1 MVYYDKALKHES
13 EKRMTM
19 EYNRKDYAVSQID
32 KTRMSME
39 ERAGLELH
47 ELYRKYGYARYKMQ
61 KFEEYELYLKNRD
74 FIETESII
82 AFSDARGKLMALK
95 PDLTLSIVKNYK
107 YEPGVVRKLFYSEN
121 VYRSA
126 KNSLQ
131 HREMLQ
137 TGLECMG
144 DIDQYQVA
152 EVTMLAAASLAVLS
166 QDAVLA
172 VSHMG
177 LISDLLEPVRDPG
190 TKNRIIRAVGE
201 KNLSEIEKICRE
213 EEIDRM
219 VADSLLTLIG
229 AYGAFED
236 VREELNRLPLG
247 YSGRKAMAELET
259 VFDVIASTP
268 YRDQVKIDFSI
279 VNDLTYYSGILFQG
293 FVRGIPQ
300 SILSG
305 GRYDRLMSRMN
316 RQGGALGFAVYLDYL
331 DMLPGD
337 SRKND
342 VDVVLL
348 YGDDDSPEAIVD
360 LSREITG
367 GGETILVERAV
378 PKGIR
383 AGRVVRM
390 PGAGGAPDREGQ
402 SPDRKGQTD
411 DRK

>member
-177 LISDLLEPVRDPG
+177 LISDLLEPVGDPG

-259 VFDVIASTP
+259 VFGVIASTP

-360 LSREITG
+360 ASREITG

>member
-13 EKRMTM
+13 EKRMPM

-219 VADSLLTLIG
+219 VAESLITLIG
-229 AYGAFED
+229 AYGAFDD

-259 VFDVIASTP
+259 VFGVIASTP

-360 LSREITG
+360 ASREITG

-402 SPDRKGQTD
+402 RPDRKGQTD

>member
-259 VFDVIASTP
+259 VFGVIASTP

-348 YGDDDSPEAIVD
+348 YGDDDSPEAIID
-360 LSREITG
+360 ASREITG

>member
-1 MVYYDKALKHES
+1 M
-13 EKRMTM
+13 
-19 EYNRKDYAVSQID
+19 SQID
-32 KTRMSME
+32 KTRMSIE

-126 KNSLQ
+126 KSSLQ
-131 HREMLQ
+131 HREMMQ

-152 EVTMLAAASLAVLS
+152 EVTMLAAASLAALS
-166 QDAVLA
+166 QDSVLA

-177 LISDLLEPVRDPG
+177 LISDLLEPVQDPG

-201 KNLSEIEKICRE
+201 KNRSEIEKICRE

-219 VADSLLTLIG
+219 VVDSLITLIG
-229 AYGAFED
+229 AYGSFDD
-236 VREELNRLPLG
+236 VREKLNRLPLG

-259 VFDVIASTP
+259 VFGVIASTP
-268 YRDQVKIDFSI
+268 YRDQVKIDFSM

-337 SRKND
+337 SKKND

-348 YGDDDSPEAIVD
+348 YGDEDTPDAIFSA
-360 LSREITG
+360 SREITG

-383 AGRVVRM
+383 AGRIVRL
-390 PGAGGAPDREGQ
+390 PGAGGAPDEEAQ
-402 SPDRKGQTD
+402 SPDRKGQSD

>member
-259 VFDVIASTP
+259 VFGVIASTP

-360 LSREITG
+360 ASREITG

-378 PKGIR
+378 PRGIR

-402 SPDRKGQTD
+402 RPDRKGQTD

>member
-13 EKRMTM
+13 EKRMSM
-19 EYNRKDYAVSQID
+19 DDDRKDYAVSQID

-126 KNSLQ
+126 KSSLQ

-177 LISDLLEPVRDPG
+177 LISDLLEPVGDPG

-259 VFDVIASTP
+259 VFGVIASTP

>member
-13 EKRMTM
+13 EKRMSM
-19 EYNRKDYAVSQID
+19 DDDRKDYAVSQID

-219 VADSLLTLIG
+219 VAESLITLIG
-229 AYGAFED
+229 AYGAFDD

-259 VFDVIASTP
+259 VFGVIASTP

-360 LSREITG
+360 ASREITG

>member
-13 EKRMTM
+13 EKRMSM
-19 EYNRKDYAVSQID
+19 DDDRKDYAVSQID

-107 YEPGVVRKLFYSEN
+107 YEPGVVQKLFYSEN

-126 KNSLQ
+126 KSSLQ

-177 LISDLLEPVRDPG
+177 LISDLLEPVGDPG

-259 VFDVIASTP
+259 VFGVIASTP

>member
-13 EKRMTM
+13 EKRMSM
-19 EYNRKDYAVSQID
+19 DDDRKDYAVSQID

-126 KNSLQ
+126 KSSLQ

-177 LISDLLEPVRDPG
+177 LISDLLEPVGDPG

-247 YSGRKAMAELET
+247 YGGRKAMAELET
-259 VFDVIASTP
+259 VFGVIASTP

>member
-13 EKRMTM
+13 EKRMSM
-19 EYNRKDYAVSQID
+19 DDDRKDYAVSQID

-259 VFDVIASTP
+259 VFGVIASTP

>member
-219 VADSLLTLIG
+219 VAESLITLIG
-229 AYGAFED
+229 AYGAVDD

-259 VFDVIASTP
+259 VFGVIASTP

>member
-13 EKRMTM
+13 EKRMSM
-19 EYNRKDYAVSQID
+19 DDDRKDYAVSQID

-126 KNSLQ
+126 KSSLQ

-259 VFDVIASTP
+259 VFGVIASTP

>member
-13 EKRMTM
+13 EKRMSM
-19 EYNRKDYAVSQID
+19 DDDRKDYAVSQID

-259 VFDVIASTP
+259 VFGVIASTP

-348 YGDDDSPEAIVD
+348 YGDDDSPEAIID
-360 LSREITG
+360 ASREITG

>member
-219 VADSLLTLIG
+219 VAESLITLIG

-259 VFDVIASTP
+259 VFGVIASTP

-360 LSREITG
+360 ASREITG

-378 PKGIR
+378 PRGIR

>member
-219 VADSLLTLIG
+219 VAESLITLIG
-229 AYGAFED
+229 AYGAFDD

-259 VFDVIASTP
+259 VFGVIASTP

-360 LSREITG
+360 ASREITG

-378 PKGIR
+378 PRGIR

-390 PGAGGAPDREGQ
+390 PGAGGAPDR
-402 SPDRKGQTD
+402 KGQTD

>member
-13 EKRMTM
+13 EKRMSM
-19 EYNRKDYAVSQID
+19 DDDRKDYAVSQID

-219 VADSLLTLIG
+219 VAESLITLIG
-229 AYGAFED
+229 AYGAFDD

-259 VFDVIASTP
+259 VFGVIASTP

>member
-219 VADSLLTLIG
+219 VAESLITLIG
-229 AYGAFED
+229 AYGAFDD

-259 VFDVIASTP
+259 VFGVIASTP

-360 LSREITG
+360 ASREITG

>member
-259 VFDVIASTP
+259 VFGVIASTP

-360 LSREITG
+360 ASREITG

>member
-219 VADSLLTLIG
+219 VAESLITLIG
-229 AYGAFED
+229 AYGAFDD

-259 VFDVIASTP
+259 VFGVIASTP

-348 YGDDDSPEAIVD
+348 YGDDDSPEAIID
-360 LSREITG
+360 ASREITG

>member
-1 MVYYDKALKHES
+1 
-13 EKRMTM
+13 M

-259 VFDVIASTP
+259 VFGVIASTP

-348 YGDDDSPEAIVD
+348 YGDDDSPEAIID
-360 LSREITG
+360 ASREITG

>member
-219 VADSLLTLIG
+219 VAESLLTLIG

-259 VFDVIASTP
+259 VFGVIASTP

-360 LSREITG
+360 ASREITG

-378 PKGIR
+378 PRGIR

>member
-219 VADSLLTLIG
+219 VAESLITLIG
-229 AYGAFED
+229 AYGAFDD

-259 VFDVIASTP
+259 VFGVIASTP

-360 LSREITG
+360 ASREITG

-378 PKGIR
+378 PRGIR

>member
-13 EKRMTM
+13 EKRMSM
-19 EYNRKDYAVSQID
+19 DDDRKDYAVSQID

-177 LISDLLEPVRDPG
+177 LISDLLEPVGDPG

-259 VFDVIASTP
+259 VFGVIASTP

>member
-1 MVYYDKALKHES
+1 M
-13 EKRMTM
+13 
-19 EYNRKDYAVSQID
+19 SQID

-219 VADSLLTLIG
+219 VAESLITLIG
-229 AYGAFED
+229 AYGAFDD

-259 VFDVIASTP
+259 VFGVIASTP

-360 LSREITG
+360 ASREITG

-378 PKGIR
+378 PRGIR

-402 SPDRKGQTD
+402 RPDRKGQTD

>member
-1 MVYYDKALKHES
+1 
-13 EKRMTM
+13 MTM

-259 VFDVIASTP
+259 VFGVIASTP

-348 YGDDDSPEAIVD
+348 YGDDDSPEAIID
-360 LSREITG
+360 ASREITG

>member
-1 MVYYDKALKHES
+1 
-13 EKRMTM
+13 M

-219 VADSLLTLIG
+219 VAESLITLIG
-229 AYGAFED
+229 AYGAFDD

-259 VFDVIASTP
+259 VFGVIASTP

-360 LSREITG
+360 ASREITG

-378 PKGIR
+378 PRGIR

>member
-121 VYRSA
+121 VYRST

-219 VADSLLTLIG
+219 VAESLITLIG
-229 AYGAFED
+229 AYGAFDD

-259 VFDVIASTP
+259 VFGVIASTP

>member
-13 EKRMTM
+13 EKRMSM
-19 EYNRKDYAVSQID
+19 DDDRKDYAVSQID

-259 VFDVIASTP
+259 VFGVIASTP

-411 DRK
+411 DR

>member
-1 MVYYDKALKHES
+1 MDDD
-13 EKRMTM
+13 
-19 EYNRKDYAVSQID
+19 RKDYAVSQID

-219 VADSLLTLIG
+219 VADSLRTLIG

-259 VFDVIASTP
+259 VFGVIASTP

>member
-1 MVYYDKALKHES
+1 MVYYDKSLKHES

-219 VADSLLTLIG
+219 VAESLITLIG
-229 AYGAFED
+229 AYGAFDD

-259 VFDVIASTP
+259 VFGVIASTP

-378 PKGIR
+378 PRGIR

-402 SPDRKGQTD
+402 RPDRKGQTD

>member
-1 MVYYDKALKHES
+1 M
-13 EKRMTM
+13 
-19 EYNRKDYAVSQID
+19 SQID
-32 KTRMSME
+32 KTRMSIE

-126 KNSLQ
+126 KSSLQ
-131 HREMLQ
+131 HREMMQ

-152 EVTMLAAASLAVLS
+152 EVTMLAAASLAALS
-166 QDAVLA
+166 QDSVLA

-177 LISDLLEPVRDPG
+177 LISDLLEPVQDPG

-201 KNLSEIEKICRE
+201 KNRSEIEKICRE

-219 VADSLLTLIG
+219 VVDSLITLIG
-229 AYGAFED
+229 AYGSFDD
-236 VREELNRLPLG
+236 VREKLNRLPLG

-259 VFDVIASTP
+259 VFGVIASTP
-268 YRDQVKIDFSI
+268 YRDQVKIDFSM

-337 SRKND
+337 SKKND

-348 YGDDDSPEAIVD
+348 YGDDDTPDAIFSA
-360 LSREITG
+360 SREITG

-383 AGRVVRM
+383 AGRIVRL
-390 PGAGGAPDREGQ
+390 PGAGGAPDEEAQ
-402 SPDRKGQTD
+402 SPDRKGQSD

>member
-219 VADSLLTLIG
+219 VAESLITLIG
-229 AYGAFED
+229 AYGAFDD

-259 VFDVIASTP
+259 VFGVIASTP

-360 LSREITG
+360 ASREITG

-378 PKGIR
+378 PRGIR

-402 SPDRKGQTD
+402 RPDRKGQTD